1 MLAASYARLGQR
13 EEAREALQLWKP
25 YASQAELQE
34 LVFSYHFPY
43 KWSRTSEIPARL
55 AGGLEVAALPNDVT
69 VESLLL
75 TLRQTDNAF
84 ERRSA
89 VWTLGQFGPAAKSA
103 VPAIQE
109 LLDDPKLK
117 FVAELALKKIN
128 GK

>member
-1 MLAASYARLGQR
+1 
-13 EEAREALQLWKP
+13 
-25 YASQAELQE
+25 
-34 LVFSYHFPY
+34 
-43 KWSRTSEIPARL
+43 L
-55 AGGLEVAALPNDVT
+55 AGGLEVATLPSDVT

-75 TLRQTDNAF
+75 TLRQTEDAF

-109 LLDDPKLK
+109 LLDDTKLK
-117 FVAELALKKIN
+117 FVAERALKKIN